1 MYLHPH
7 TRYISLSIQGCFFF
21 KYNTYYR
28 KSFKANYLQNDYNNL
43 KMDDT
48 IKHGSQPPI
57 YGNVFWQL
65 QWPWTIKQPEI
76 IMYGFWSTIKPEN
89 TANRWYPLQ
98 LENPFIYCF
107 VSE

>member
-1 MYLHPH
+1 MAVAFHNILTLLFNRNVFTSTYEIHFTIYTGL
-7 TRYISLSIQGCFFF
+7 FFF

-57 YGNVFWQL
+57 YGNVFWQ
-65 QWPWTIKQPEI
+65 
-76 IMYGFWSTIKPEN
+76 
-89 TANRWYPLQ
+89 
-98 LENPFIYCF
+98 
-107 VSE
+107 